1 MTGILKVIVLIAILG
16 MLSSV
21 RSLQSGMRRV
31 ARGRSALGKVTSPGA
46 FRLYETAGADG
57 DGSGSGELELDTPDA
72 IPSSFNSKFLQTL
85 SERGFIHQ
93 CTDFKTLDEKLSSG
107 VVPAYLGFD
116 ATASSLHVGSLLQIM
131 ILRHLQQSGH
141 KPIVLIGGGTTKVG
155 DPTGKDESRKLLTE
169 EQIDQNAQGIASCF
183 AKFISFGD
191 GPTDAVMVNNADW
204 LDEVKYL
211 EFLRDYGR
219 HFTINR
225 MLNFESV
232 KQRLSRPQPFSFLEF
247 NYILLQSYDFLQLWR
262 SHKAQLQIGGSDQW
276 GNIVSGIELGRK
288 VDRAQLFGL
297 TAPLITTSDGKKMG
311 KSEGGAMWLN
321 KDMLS
326 EYDYWQ
332 FWRNT
337 ADDDVIRFSKL
348 FTELPLEQIDEMAQW
363 KGADLNK
370 AKKVLADEATKML
383 HGEECLAAIHTTA
396 ESLFSKKSGG
406 SGDLESLP
414 KFELSG
420 DEVTVAKS
428 DGLAVVDMLV
438 KAQYAKS
445 KGEARRM
452 IKGGGARINDVKVED
467 EAATVKMEDFD
478 EQGRLKISSGKKK
491 HSLLVLES

>member
-1 MTGILKVIVLIAILG
+1 MTNYTNAVFYVVLL
-16 MLSSV
+16 MLTSSS
-21 RSLQSGMRRV
+21 RHF
-31 ARGRSALGKVTSPGA
+31 ARA
-46 FRLYETAGADG
+46 FRQSISRSQQIGLRAELIRRFASNNDVEDVEIHTA
-57 DGSGSGELELDTPDA
+57 DA
-72 IPSSFNSKFLQTL
+72 LPSSFNSKFLQTL
-85 SERGFIHQ
+85 LERGFIHQ
-93 CTDFKTLDEKLSSG
+93 CTDFKTLDEKLNSG
-107 VVPAYLGFD
+107 VVRAYLGFD

-131 ILRHLQQSGH
+131 ILRHLQKSGH

-169 EQIDQNAQGIASCF
+169 EHIDQNTKGIASCF
-183 AKFISFGD
+183 SKFITFGE
-191 GPTDAVMVNNADW
+191 GETDAVMVNNADW

-262 SHKAQLQIGGSDQW
+262 SHKATLQIGGSDQW

-321 KDMLS
+321 ADMLA

-337 ADDDVIRFSKL
+337 ADDDVIRFMKL
-348 FTELPLEQIDEMAQW
+348 FTELPLEDIEEMSAW

-370 AKKVLADEATKML
+370 AKRILADETTKML
-383 HGEECLAAIHTTA
+383 HGEACLDAIHATA
-396 ESLFSKKSGG
+396 DSLFSNKGG
-406 SGDLESLP
+406 GGGADLDSLP
-414 KFELSG
+414 KFQLTSEEAASAENGALG
-420 DEVTVAKS
+420 
-428 DGLAVVDMLV
+428 VVDMLI
-438 KAQYAKS
+438 KTEYAKS

-467 EAATVKMEDFD
+467 EAATISADDFD
-478 EQGRLKISSGKKK
+478 ELGRVKVSSGKKK
-491 HSLLVLES
+491 HSLVLL